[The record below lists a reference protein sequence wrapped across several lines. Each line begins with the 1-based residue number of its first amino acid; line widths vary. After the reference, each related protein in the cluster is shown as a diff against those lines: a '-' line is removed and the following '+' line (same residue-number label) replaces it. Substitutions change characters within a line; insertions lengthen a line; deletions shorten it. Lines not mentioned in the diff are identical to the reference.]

1 MPEDAV
7 LAHVLNPARGPL
19 PPPAGL
25 TLDLDD
31 TLWPIGPV
39 IERCEQV
46 LHAFLGEHAP
56 PVAQRFPGL
65 SMRQLRDRIFAER
78 PDLGHDYGALRRLCL
93 ERAFAESGLHA
104 PDTIEA
110 AYTLFYA
117 TRNEVELYAEIGHAL
132 PALAG
137 RLRIVALTNG
147 NADLAMIGL
156 DQHFHGAVFAREVG
170 CAKPD
175 RRIFD
180 HACGVLALAPATVWH
195 VGDDPDLDV
204 VGAHRAGMTAVWLN
218 RDGRR
223 WPYPDGPQ
231 PDLVV
236 RDLAELDTWV
246 ASHC

>member
-1 MPEDAV
+1 
-7 LAHVLNPARGPL
+7 VLNTARGPL
-19 PPPAGL
+19 PAPAGL

-65 SMRQLRDRIFAER
+65 TMRALRDRIHAER
-78 PDLGHDYGALRRLCL
+78 PELGHDYGALRRLSL
-93 ERAFAESGLHA
+93 EHAFAECELHA

-117 TRNEVELYAEIGHAL
+117 TRNQVELYAEIGHAL
-132 PALAG
+132 PALAA
-137 RLRIVALTNG
+137 RQRIVALTNG

-156 DQHFHGAVFAREVG
+156 DHHFHGAVFAREVG

-180 HACGVLALAPATVWH
+180 HACALLEAAPASVWH

-204 VGAHRAGMTAVWLN
+204 VGAHRAGMTSVWLN

-223 WPYPDGPQ
+223 WPYPDGPL

-236 RDLAELDTWV
+236 RDLAQLDTWI
-246 ASHC
+246 ASCR